1 MRRSQFSNL
10 MRNQATDSSKFPA
23 FFRPKFLA
31 DFLFGG
37 SGSETVACVQ
47 REREMSLMEITR
59 LGFHSLFMLSKVERN
74 LVNIAIGERLLQ
86 KFLKFF
92 YVSLNIK
99 PDFSTTLPQIF
110 IGYATK
116 LTKFN
121 SIKTKLIH
129 QSNCSQVIF

>member
-31 DFLFGG
+31 DFLFWG

-47 REREMSLMEITR
+47 REREMSLMEIPR

-74 LVNIAIGERLLQ
+74 SKYCYWGAAALEM
-86 KFLKFF
+86 F
-92 YVSLNIK
+92 
-99 PDFSTTLPQIF
+99 
-110 IGYATK
+110 
-116 LTKFN
+116 
-121 SIKTKLIH
+121 
-129 QSNCSQVIF
+129 